1 VNRRRILSLALAGGL
16 AAAAGPGRALGALTS
31 ERHRDIVDVHA
42 HVAIPGY
49 LGLLAQAG
57 VKPPGYSAR
66 SASASPTSG
75 GSGGDNPEAI
85 ARRLALMD
93 EAGVAT
99 QILSQSLGPYLAD
112 PEGALRAARIANDRH
127 SALARENP
135 GRFLG
140 LAALPLPH
148 VDAAIAELRRSLDDL
163 GMAGVAL
170 HAACLGTSVADPR
183 FNSLFAEMNRRRTML
198 FVHPSVNGLLSPL
211 VLDWKLAAA
220 AGPLLE
226 DSVVALQLIAA
237 NIPARYPDLKIV
249 IPHLGGGLSSML
261 DRLDNQL
268 PLAIDNLAGR
278 PSETARR
285 FWYDSVSHGSAPA
298 LHAAAEAFGADR
310 IVPGSDFPVLLAFE
324 PYPRTFDYVRKSLSH
339 VEAELVLHRN
349 AAMLLGR
356 PVSQKRLLK

>member
-1 VNRRRILSLALAGGL
+1 MNRRGILSLALGGGL
-16 AAAAGPGRALGALTS
+16 AAAAPGGVLGALVGS
-31 ERHRDIVDVHA
+31 RLHGVVDVHA
-42 HVAIPGY
+42 HVAIPAY
-49 LGLLAQAG
+49 LGLLAQGG
-57 VKPPGYSAR
+57 VKAPGYAAQS
-66 SASASPTSG
+66 SGPSPTSG
-75 GSGGDNPEAI
+75 GKGGDDPVAM
-85 ARRLALMD
+85 AQRVALMD

-99 QILSQSLGPYLAD
+99 QILSQTLGPYLGD
-112 PEGALRAARIANDRH
+112 SEGAIRAARIANDRH
-127 SALARENP
+127 SALARDHP

-148 VDAAIAELRRSLDDL
+148 VDSALGELRRALDDL
-163 GMAGVAL
+163 GLAGVAL
-170 HAACLGTSVADPR
+170 HASCIGTSIADPR
-183 FNSLFAEMNRRRTML
+183 FAPLFAEMNRRRTIL

-226 DSVVALQLIAA
+226 DSVVALQMIAA
-237 NIPARYPDLKIV
+237 NIPSLYPDLKIV
-249 IPHLGGGLSSML
+249 IPHLGGGLASML

-268 PLAIDNLAGR
+268 PLAIEKLAGR

-298 LHAAAEAFGADR
+298 LHAAVEAFGADR

-324 PYPRTFDYVRKSLSH
+324 PYARTFDYVRKALRPA
-339 VEAELVLHRN
+339 EAELVLHQN

-356 PVSQKRLLK
+356 AASRKS